1 MVQKNKAALRV
12 RQHRRRQAAAGSKR
26 IEVTVP
32 SGDAA
37 LLRALSV
44 QLRAGGKSAS
54 RARASL
60 HAVLKKNQPSSG
72 ADLVAFLRDSP
83 LVGVAF
89 DDLRERSI
97 GRKFEL

>member
-1 MVQKNKAALRV
+1 MSRKNKAALRV
-12 RQHRRRQAAAGSKR
+12 QRHRRRQAAAGSKR

-32 SGDAA
+32 MGDAA

-44 QLRAGGKSAS
+44 QLRAGGKVAAS
-54 RARASL
+54 ARASL
-60 HAVLKKNQPSSG
+60 HALLKGDEPSSG
-72 ADLVAFLRDSP
+72 ADLVAFLRASP